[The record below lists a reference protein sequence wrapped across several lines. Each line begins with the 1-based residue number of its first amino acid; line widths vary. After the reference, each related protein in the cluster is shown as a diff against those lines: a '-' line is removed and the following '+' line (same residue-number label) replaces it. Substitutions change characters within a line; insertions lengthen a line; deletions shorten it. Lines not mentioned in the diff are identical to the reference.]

1 MSDSSDGI
9 LVEAVLAGDTARF
22 AEVVARHD
30 RRVRA
35 VIAGRGVRDAA
46 DVEDLVQ
53 KAFYL
58 AFRGLG
64 RLSSGEKLEAWL
76 VRIASRCAIEHL
88 RKARARRSRVE
99 APHSRPNEKAPAA
112 PSVPAWIWEEVDALD
127 APLREILR
135 LRYERGL
142 SYAEIAREIASPV
155 STVRGRLYEARRA
168 LRRRL
173 RDG

>member
-1 MSDSSDGI
+1 MSETSDGA
-9 LVEAVLAGDTARF
+9 LVEAIRAGDVARF
-22 AEVVARHD
+22 AEVVERHD

-35 VIAGRGVRDAA
+35 VIVGCSVREAA

-64 RLSSGEKLEAWL
+64 RLRSGEKLEAWL
-76 VRIASRCAIEHL
+76 VRIATRCALEHL
-88 RKARARRSRVE
+88 RRGGREERLAGTKPAG
-99 APHSRPNEKAPAA
+99 APAERSPLGA
-112 PSVPAWIWEEVDALD
+112 AWIWEEVDALD
-127 APLREILR
+127 EAFRDMLR
-135 LRYERGL
+135 LRYEGGM
-142 SYAEIAREIASPV
+142 SYAEIARAKGVPV

-173 RDG
+173 ADG